1 MLSDG
6 QNFYAY
12 GMLAIQLNHL
22 ISENKLETF
31 TIVKIL
37 KFIVNRIYKKDG
49 NQKIIL
55 ILLDLEPLVPGKE
68 VISSFSCN

>member
-1 MLSDG
+1 
-6 QNFYAY
+6 
-12 GMLAIQLNHL
+12 MLAMQLNHL

>member
-1 MLSDG
+1 
-6 QNFYAY
+6 
-12 GMLAIQLNHL
+12 MLAMQLNHL

-31 TIVKIL
+31 TIVKIF
-37 KFIVNRIYKKDG
+37 KFIVNRIYKNDG
-49 NQKIIL
+49 NKKIIL